1 MKDFKFYSPTQVVFG
16 KEAEEQTAQLIKHF
30 GGTKVLVH
38 YGGGSARR
46 SGLLDKLTNILSKE
60 GIPYVELGGVVP
72 NPLLSLVYEGI
83 ELCRREKVDFILA
96 IGGGSVI
103 DSSKA
108 IAYGIPY
115 EGDVW
120 DFYQKKGPV
129 RGVMISCRVPEN
141 GEKYARQID
150 LLTPML
156 WSQCEEWADSKVGR
170 RGEGYQQ
177 LMTQKIKECIAL
189 AERVIPGLSGKIS
202 EVYTSSPL
210 TYRDYTLTSQG
221 SAYGLRKDYNNPML
235 TTLSPRTP
243 VPNLLLTGQSL
254 MVHGIHGVTMTALM
268 TCAEIL
274 GKETIY
280 KKLNQ

>member
-120 DFYQKKGPV
+120 DFWDGKA
-129 RGVMISCRVPEN
+129 VPTKSTPI
-141 GEKYARQID
+141 GAV
-150 LLTPML
+150 LT
-156 WSQCEEWADSKVGR
+156 
-170 RGEGYQQ
+170 
-177 LMTQKIKECIAL
+177 
-189 AERVIPGLSGKIS
+189 IPAAT
-202 EVYTSSPL
+202 V
-210 TYRDYTLTSQG
+210 
-221 SAYGLRKDYNNPML
+221 A
-235 TTLSPRTP
+235 
-243 VPNLLLTGQSL
+243 
-254 MVHGIHGVTMTALM
+254 
-268 TCAEIL
+268 
-274 GKETIY
+274 
-280 KKLNQ
+280 